1 MAEDLAISSPSKKAP
16 TLYFIAGLKIFK
28 GLLLLMAALWVY
40 ALAGKDLPE
49 IFDKFLGWFHL
60 DPENRFFASISD
72 WLGDVRPANERK
84 FALVFFV
91 YGLFLATSGTG
102 LALRATWAI
111 WLAIGESAFFIPI
124 EVYEIVKRRL
134 PQPQPEQHHIMM
146 VAHPRLG
153 LAVVLGLNILIVWY
167 LYKNRNRLFKH
178 HG

>member
-1 MAEDLAISSPSKKAP
+1 MAENLAISLPSKKAP

-28 GLLLLMAALWVY
+28 GLLLLTAGIWVY
-40 ALAGKDLPE
+40 TLAGKDLPE

-91 YGLFLATSGTG
+91 YGLFLAASGTG
-102 LALRATWAI
+102 LAMRATWAI

-124 EVYEIVKRRL
+124 EIYEIVKRRL
-134 PQPQPEQHHIMM
+134 PQPEQHHIMM
-146 VAHPRLG
+146 VSHPRLG

-167 LYKNRNRLFKH
+167 LFKNRNRLFKH
-178 HG
+178 HD

>member
-1 MAEDLAISSPSKKAP
+1 
-16 TLYFIAGLKIFK
+16 
-28 GLLLLMAALWVY
+28 
-40 ALAGKDLPE
+40 
-49 IFDKFLGWFHL
+49 
-60 DPENRFFASISD
+60 
-72 WLGDVRPANERK
+72 
-84 FALVFFV
+84 
-91 YGLFLATSGTG
+91 

-134 PQPQPEQHHIMM
+134 PQPEQRHMM

-178 HG
+178 HD

>member
-1 MAEDLAISSPSKKAP
+1 MAEESEILSPVKSKAP

-28 GLLLLMAALWVY
+28 GLLLLIAAVWVY

-60 DPENRFFASISD
+60 DPENRFFAYISD

-91 YGLFLATSGTG
+91 YGLFLSASGTG

-124 EVYEIVKRRL
+124 EIYEIVKRRI
-134 PQPQPEQHHIMM
+134 PQTEPHHMI

-153 LAVVLGLNILIVWY
+153 LAVVLALNILIVWY

-178 HG
+178 HD